1 MFEFD
6 LTPELVVGIVA
17 AVLAFVFDYFPVLAD
32 WYNGL
37 DETNKKR
44 YMFVFLFVTVAA
56 IFAGDCF
63 GVFITYL
70 VCTVMGL
77 VDVVKLLLAAVAINQ
92 GVHMLFKP
100 SAAYKARRFGS
111 G

>member
-37 DETNKKR
+37 DSNEDMLNLTPSLEDSLSLAS
-44 YMFVFLFVTVAA
+44 MA
-56 IFAGDCF
+56 IKT
-63 GVFITYL
+63 ITL
-70 VCTVMGL
+70 
-77 VDVVKLLLAAVAINQ
+77 
-92 GVHMLFKP
+92 
-100 SAAYKARRFGS
+100 
-111 G
+111 